1 VRGRTPGSLS
11 PGGGEGQGE
20 GVSSSGRAGHVRI
33 EDLGFTYVT
42 PKGESVIALAQVD
55 LEVSAGE
62 FVCLLGPSGCG
73 KSTLLFILAGLLQP
87 TRGKVFLDRTALHE
101 LGDLYE
107 RISVVFQEYALFPW
121 LSVRAN
127 IEFPMKIRG
136 WPAARRA
143 TQVARFV
150 EMVHLTSWADKKP
163 SQLSG
168 GMKQRVGIARAL
180 ALDPELLLMDEP
192 FGALDAQTRS
202 VMQEELLAIW
212 SREEKTVVF
221 VTHSIPEA
229 IYLADRVVVM
239 TSHPGRVKAVIPV
252 PEPRPRDVTSAGFNR
267 IQREVLDLLR
277 PEIQKAGV

>member
-1 VRGRTPGSLS
+1 MGSPAGKGSL
-11 PGGGEGQGE
+11 
-20 GVSSSGRAGHVRI
+20 RI
-33 EDLGFTYVT
+33 EDLGFTYLT
-42 PKGESVIALAQVD
+42 PKGGAIVAIEQLD
-55 LEVSAGE
+55 LEVGAGE

-73 KSTLLFILAGLLQP
+73 KSTLLSILAGLLQP
-87 TRGKVFLDRTALHE
+87 TRGKLFLDRVALHE
-101 LGDLYE
+101 LEDLYE

-121 LSVRAN
+121 LSVRGN

-136 WPAARRA
+136 WPPGRRA
-143 TQVARFV
+143 AQVERFV
-150 EMVHLTSWADKKP
+150 EIVHLGSWADKKP
-163 SQLSG
+163 SELSG

-212 SREEKTVVF
+212 EREEKTVLF
-221 VTHSIPEA
+221 VTHSISEA

-252 PEPRPRDVTSAGFNR
+252 PEPRPRDVTSPGFNR

-277 PEIQKAGV
+277 PEIQKTRV

>member
-1 VRGRTPGSLS
+1 MGSPAGKGSL
-11 PGGGEGQGE
+11 
-20 GVSSSGRAGHVRI
+20 RI

-42 PKGESVIALAQVD
+42 PRGEGVVALGQID
-55 LEVSAGE
+55 LEVNAGE

-73 KSTLLFILAGLLQP
+73 KSTLLSIVAGLLRP

-101 LGDLYE
+101 LDDLYG

-121 LSVRAN
+121 LNVRSN

-136 WPAARRA
+136 WAAARRSA
-143 TQVARFV
+143 QVERFIELV
-150 EMVHLTSWADKKP
+150 NLGAWADKKP
-163 SQLSG
+163 SELSG

-192 FGALDAQTRS
+192 FGSLDAQTRS

-212 SREEKTVVF
+212 QREAKTVLF

-252 PEPRPRDVTSAGFNR
+252 PERRPRDVTSPGFNR

-277 PEIQKAGV
+277 PEIQKTGV